1 MLLQKS
7 DLWNKRLDAS
17 AKLFVVLLLSAYF
30 SLFFLHKQQVTNF
43 DYGKLVKYG
52 EVIVQTG
59 HVFETNL
66 FSYTYPDY
74 PFLNHHWCTGVI
86 FYLVHKVAGLK
97 GLTLLALVLNL
108 AAFLLVIRLSSRT
121 GNFWATV
128 FVVLLTVPLLA
139 SRTQP
144 RPEAFSIF
152 FFVLTVFLLV
162 SYDHKK
168 LKRKY
173 LWLLPLIQLLWINI
187 HILFFLGIF
196 LQGVF
201 LFQLLI
207 NKTGKKEL
215 LFFTAVFAASVAA
228 CFINPAG
235 AKGVFYPFMIMGEI
249 QYGVTENMPLFST
262 RLMKENSTYFYYYE
276 LLFLLTG
283 ILWYYWLKNP
293 KEARSRLY
301 IILWSAAFVALALWR
316 VRAGVFFAYMIVLLA
331 GEVTGQLP
339 SKHRK
344 TTNRISIVMAAFL
357 LVFVVAG
364 RTGFFYPYRYQKP
377 GLGIA
382 EGLPG
387 GARYFISNK
396 LHGPVFNNFDVGD
409 YLIYYLFPQERVF
422 VDSRPEAYPPGFF
435 KKELLPAIFRQKDW
449 LQLDYKYNFN
459 VVFLGYH
466 PQVINMVKR
475 LFIDSRWFLAYHD
488 RYTIIFLKMN
498 EENEP
503 LVKDELQNRKV
514 LNEIM
519 RRFEENIGKGSLWEE
534 TEH

>member
-1 MLLQKS
+1 MLL
-7 DLWNKRLDAS
+7 A
-17 AKLFVVLLLSAYF
+17 VYF
-30 SLFFLHKQQVTNF
+30 SLFFLYKQQVTNF

-52 EVIVQTG
+52 EVIVQSG

-66 FSYTYPDY
+66 FSYTCPDY
-74 PFLNHHWCTGVI
+74 PFVNHHWGAGVI
-86 FYLVHKVAGLK
+86 FYYVHHLAGFR

-108 AAFLLVIRLSSRT
+108 AAFLLIIKLSARS

-152 FFVLTVFLLV
+152 FFMLTVFLLV
-162 SYDHKK
+162 SHYHKK

-173 LWLLPLIQLLWINI
+173 LWLLPLVQLLWVNI

-201 LFQLLI
+201 LLQLLI
-207 NKTGKKEL
+207 NRTDKKEL
-215 LFFTAVFAASVAA
+215 LYFTAVFAASVAA
-228 CFINPAG
+228 CFINPDG

-249 QYGVTENMPLFST
+249 QYSVTENQALYST
-262 RLMKENSTYFYYYE
+262 RLMRENTGYYYYYE

-283 ILWYYWLKNP
+283 ILWYYWVKNT
-293 KEARSRLY
+293 KEARPRLF
-301 IILWSAAFVALALWR
+301 IILWSLAFVALALWR

-339 SKHRK
+339 QRHRK
-344 TTNRISIVMAAFL
+344 TTSRVSIVMAVFL
-357 LVFVVAG
+357 LAFVSSSRSG
-364 RTGFFYPYRYQKP
+364 LFYPYRYKEP

-387 GARYFISNK
+387 GANYFIRNK

-409 YLIYYLFPQERVF
+409 YLIYYLYPQEKVF

-435 KKELLPAIFRQKDW
+435 KKELLPAIYRQKDW
-449 LQLDYKYNFN
+449 LLLDYKYDFN

-466 PQVINMVKR
+466 PQVSNLVKR
-475 LFIDSRWFLAYHD
+475 LFDDSRWFLAYHD

-498 EENEP
+498 KENEP
-503 LVKDELQNRKV
+503 LVRDELQNRKV
-514 LNEIM
+514 LNEIISRFNEN
-519 RRFEENIGKGSLWEE
+519 RRNGSLWEE
-534 TEH
+534 